1 MVISVILAI
10 LTILG
15 PVLTPLLVRGI
26 EWWLARGR
34 QDPIH
39 GAIDEADEHIKLRLS
54 GQPGGLATLSSQLE
68 RLRREA
74 DRKRSHP

>member
-1 MVISVILAI
+1 MITAILLAV

-15 PVLTPLLVRGI
+15 PALAPLLVRAV

-34 QDPIH
+34 RDPIH
-39 GAIDEADEHIKLRLS
+39 GETDEADEHIKLHLS
-54 GQPGGLATLSSQLE
+54 GQPGGLAALSHDLE

-74 DRKRSHP
+74 ERKRRHP